1 MGVGGA
7 DQDEARN
14 AIDQSPPSSPKLAGR
29 EFGPNDLRL
38 LSAKR

>member
-7 DQDEARN
+7 DQEEARN
-14 AIDQSPPSSPKLAGR
+14 ATDQCPPSSPKLAWR
-29 EFGPNDLRL
+29 EVGPNDLRL